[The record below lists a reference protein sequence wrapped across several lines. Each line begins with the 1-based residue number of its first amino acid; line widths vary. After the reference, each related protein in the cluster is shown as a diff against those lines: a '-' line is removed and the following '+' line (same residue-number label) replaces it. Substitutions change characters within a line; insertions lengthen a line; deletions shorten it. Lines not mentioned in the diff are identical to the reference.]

1 MRVRSMP
8 RAWNGTSR
16 SCSAPGLLLVET
28 MIEVLSS
35 PVGGTSWLPMIKKRV
50 ELSGRSS
57 IFSAS
62 LVSPYSWAAMSPA
75 IAALFHSLFTRLAA
89 SALLDTATRSTFG

>member
-1 MRVRSMP
+1 MP
-8 RAWNGTSR
+8 FWWNGTSS
-16 SCSAPGLLLVET
+16 SCKAPGLLLIDT

-35 PVGGTSWLPMIKKRV
+35 PVGGTSWLPIIRKRV

-57 IFSAS
+57 IFSARR
-62 LVSPYSWAAMSPA
+62 VKPYRLAAMSPA
-75 IAALFHSLFTRLAA
+75 IAAEFHSPLTRLAA